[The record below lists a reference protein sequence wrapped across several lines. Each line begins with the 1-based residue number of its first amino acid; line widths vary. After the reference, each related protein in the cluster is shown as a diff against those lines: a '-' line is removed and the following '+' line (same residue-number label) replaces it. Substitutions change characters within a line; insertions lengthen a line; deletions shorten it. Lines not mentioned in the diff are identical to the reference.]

1 IIVDI
6 DFPVGADVMQHLE
19 QAVKE
24 CDFLLVIIGSAW
36 LNIRSHDGK
45 RRLDDSQDFV
55 RFEIRTALEAGI
67 KVIPVLVMNAQ
78 MPQPHELPDVLQEL
92 AYRQAFTVGENPDFH
107 PDINRVI
114 KSIGGDSSR
123 TMGTSIR
130 KQRTQSS
137 SQSIKTEP
145 KSPVL
150 NIPAR
155 TLPTSKRRIFISYKS
170 DDKDIVHHMAEMIQ
184 KWDNVETVWIDE
196 HGIEEGEAWWDKIL
210 TGLEQSDLFLVA
222 LSNLYLESVACQ
234 REYTYAVALGKAL
247 LPVVVKP
254 VDYNR
259 VPSELAQIQYVN
271 FEKNNEETQVRLYNG
286 INKTSESVTMP
297 ATMPPRPPVPMTK
310 LKEVEKLLR
319 KARLSDEDERTIAF
333 LLEDIIDAGKLDEV
347 QSALH
352 TIDMIQRR
360 TNITKGFD
368 SKLNRRR
375 EAAQQRLN
383 ELNKSS
389 SLTDKSNGSSL
400 FGRWFGS

>member
-1 IIVDI
+1 
-6 DFPVGADVMQHLE
+6 
-19 QAVKE
+19 
-24 CDFLLVIIGSAW
+24 
-36 LNIRSHDGK
+36 R
-45 RRLDDSQDFV
+45 
-55 RFEIRTALEAGI
+55 
-67 KVIPVLVMNAQ
+67 
-78 MPQPHELPDVLQEL
+78 
-92 AYRQAFTVGENPDFH
+92 YR
-107 PDINRVI
+107 
-114 KSIGGDSSR
+114 
-123 TMGTSIR
+123 
-130 KQRTQSS
+130 
-137 SQSIKTEP
+137 
-145 KSPVL
+145 
-150 NIPAR
+150 
-155 TLPTSKRRIFISYKS
+155 
-170 DDKDIVHHMAEMIQ
+170 VHHMAELIQ

-286 INKTSESVTMP
+286 INKTSESVPMP

-389 SLTDKSNGSSL
+389 SSLTDKSNGSSL
-400 FGRWFGS
+400 FGRWFGA